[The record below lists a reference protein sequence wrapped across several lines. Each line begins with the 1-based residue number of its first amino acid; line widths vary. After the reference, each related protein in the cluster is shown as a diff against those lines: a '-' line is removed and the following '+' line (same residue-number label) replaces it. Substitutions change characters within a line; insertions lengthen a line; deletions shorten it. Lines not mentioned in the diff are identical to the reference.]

1 MNLSFLADLLGKGPL
16 NSAFIDIALGLMIV
30 AIGIWVMELSGW
42 TVSLRGFRRNGVTW
56 GARSIALVAVC
67 AALYIAGRPLQLQL
81 IPGIGGINPSFS
93 LAPVLVALFGLPGA
107 VGVTFSMPIGDA
119 ISGALTLGSVAGCLG
134 HTYVTWMVYKFCRD
148 ASLRTARS
156 WIGLYAGIIIG
167 PLLHA
172 IIVPGWLDFTH
183 VLPPAVAWG
192 GVTVSIMIN
201 QILVPAIVAPIL
213 LYTLY
218 PNVKQAGMYW
228 RDTIGAGSVV
238 TGRLAAMRAAMV
250 TAPTSSPVV
259 NGAASPAVK
268 GATSPAA
275 NGAATPAVFEVRDLW
290 LAYPTA
296 DQPSLRGI
304 TLRAEPGEFIGI
316 TGPSGAGKSTLL
328 ACLAGLVPRA
338 VTAEASGTVRVLG
351 YDVLAGLLGMA
362 GSRVGLVLQ
371 DAEAQIVGMTVAE
384 DLAFGPENY
393 GVDPAEIRRRSA
405 EVLAEV
411 GLDGMA
417 DRDTYALSGG
427 QKQRLAIASALMMN
441 PDLIL
446 LDEPTSELDPVGKA
460 EVFEVVDRLRKQS
473 AATIVMVEHELDRLA
488 SLADRLIVLDQGRI
502 AADGTPAELL
512 SDIEIFLRTGGERP
526 PAAAELQWRLRTAG
540 LPIGPET
547 SLSLPA
553 VISRIQ
559 ALAGENA

>member
-1 MNLSFLADLLGKGPL
+1 MNISFLADLLGKGPL
-16 NSAFIDIALGLMIV
+16 NSLFVDISLALMV
-30 AIGIWVMELSGW
+30 AAVGIWVMEFSGW
-42 TVSLRGFRRNGVTW
+42 TVSLRGFKRNGVNW
-56 GARSIALVAVC
+56 GARSVALVAVC

-81 IPGIGGINPSFS
+81 IPGIGGLQPSYA

-119 ISGALTLGSVAGCLG
+119 VSGVLTLGSVAGCLG

-148 ASLRTARS
+148 ASLRTAKS
-156 WIGLYAGIIIG
+156 WAGLYAGIIIG

-172 IIVPGWLDFTH
+172 IVVPGWLDFTH

-192 GVTVSIMIN
+192 GVSVSIMIN
-201 QILVPAIVAPIL
+201 QILIPAIVAPIL
-213 LYTLY
+213 LYALY
-218 PNVKQAGMYW
+218 PRVKQAGLYW
-228 RDTIGAGSVV
+228 RDTVGAGSMV
-238 TGRLAAMRAAMV
+238 TGRLAAMRAATV
-250 TAPTSSPVV
+250 TGPASPVV
-259 NGAASPAVK
+259 TGVAPPAVNGTGPSASDGAAA
-268 GATSPAA
+268 
-275 NGAATPAVFEVRDLW
+275 PAVFEVRDLW

-304 TLRAEPGEFIGI
+304 TLRAGPGEFIGI

-328 ACLAGLVPRA
+328 TCLAGLVPRS
-338 VTAEASGTVRVLG
+338 VTAETSGTVRVLG
-351 YDVLAGLLGMA
+351 HDVLAGPLGLA
-362 GSRVGLVLQ
+362 GPRVGLVLQ

-393 GVDPAEIRRRSA
+393 GMDPAGIRRRSA

-460 EVFEVVDRLRKQS
+460 EVFEVIDRLRRQS

-488 SLADRLIVLDQGRI
+488 SVADRLIVLDRGQI
-502 AADGTPAELL
+502 AAAGSPVELL

-526 PAAAELQWRLRTAG
+526 PAAAELQWRLRAAG

-553 VISRIQ
+553 VVSRIQ

>member
-1 MNLSFLADLLGKGPL
+1 
-16 NSAFIDIALGLMIV
+16 MIV
-30 AIGIWVMELSGW
+30 AIGIWVMEFNGW
-42 TVSLRGFRRNGVTW
+42 TVSLRGFRRNDVTW
-56 GARSIALVAVC
+56 GARSVALVAVC

-81 IPGIGGINPSFS
+81 IPGIGGINPSFA
-93 LAPVLVALFGLPGA
+93 LAPLLVALFGLPGA

-119 ISGALTLGSVAGCLG
+119 VSGALTVGSVAGCLG
-134 HTYVTWMVYKFCRD
+134 HTYVTWMVYKLCRD

-172 IIVPGWLDFTH
+172 IVVPGWLDFTH
-183 VLPPAVAWG
+183 LLPPAVAWG
-192 GVTVSIMIN
+192 GVSVSIIIN
-201 QILVPAIVAPIL
+201 QILIPAIVAPIL
-213 LYTLY
+213 LYALY
-218 PNVKQAGMYW
+218 PRVKQAGLYW
-228 RDTIGAGSVV
+228 RDTVGAGSIV
-238 TGRLAAMRAAMV
+238 TGRLAAMRAATV
-250 TAPTSSPVV
+250 TGPVSSAAANGTASPTPTAD
-259 NGAASPAVK
+259 GAASPA
-268 GATSPAA
+268 PDRAA
-275 NGAATPAVFEVRDLW
+275 APAVFEVRDLW
-290 LAYPTA
+290 LAYPTG

-304 TLRAEPGEFIGI
+304 TLRAAPGEFIGI
-316 TGPSGAGKSTLL
+316 TGPSGAGKSTVL
-328 ACLAGLVPRA
+328 ACLAGLVPRS
-338 VTAEASGTVRVLG
+338 VTAETSGTVRVLG
-351 YDVLAGLLGMA
+351 YDVLAGPLGMA

-417 DRDTYALSGG
+417 GRDTYALSGG

-460 EVFEVVDRLRKQS
+460 EVFEVVDRLRRQS

-488 SLADRLIVLDQGRI
+488 SLADRLIILDQGRI

-512 SDIEIFLRTGGERP
+512 SDVEIFLRTGGERP

-540 LPIGPET
+540 LPIEPET

-553 VISRIQ
+553 VVSRIQ